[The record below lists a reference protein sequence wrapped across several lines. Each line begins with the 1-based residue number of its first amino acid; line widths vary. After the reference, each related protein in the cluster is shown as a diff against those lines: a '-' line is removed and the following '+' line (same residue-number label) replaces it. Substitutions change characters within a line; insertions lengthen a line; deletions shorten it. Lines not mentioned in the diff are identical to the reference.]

1 MRVFVE
7 HRTEYVYERPFEHM
21 VQALRLTPPPGPG
34 QRILDWT
41 IACPG
46 IEGAVSYVDGFGN
59 LVHLV
64 TPPGPVSRSMIV
76 ARGTVETKDAAG
88 IAGFT
93 GEAAPPGVFLRGTP
107 ATRACEA
114 IAHLARGCA
123 RPDRLSILHALMA
136 AVRGKIAY
144 EIGTTHAHTTAIDAF
159 RDGRG
164 VCQDHAHVFI
174 AGARTLGIP
183 ARYVT
188 GYLHMEGTETA
199 AANHAWAEA
208 FTDDLGW
215 IGFDVANAVCPTD
228 SYVRLAVGL
237 DAAGAA
243 PVRGI
248 RLGRGEERLGVE
260 VVVRE
265 CQQ

>member
-76 ARGTVETKDAAG
+76 ARGTVETTDAAG

-93 GEAAPPGVFLRGTP
+93 GEAAPPGVPLSDSICGLGK
-107 ATRACEA
+107 ARAVSTAE
-114 IAHLARGCA
+114 R
-123 RPDRLSILHALMA
+123 A
-136 AVRGKIAY
+136 AS
-144 EIGTTHAHTTAIDAF
+144 TS
-159 RDGRG
+159 
-164 VCQDHAHVFI
+164 
-174 AGARTLGIP
+174 L
-183 ARYVT
+183 
-188 GYLHMEGTETA
+188 A
-199 AANHAWAEA
+199 AAQ
-208 FTDDLGW
+208 
-215 IGFDVANAVCPTD
+215 VPTA
-228 SYVRLAVGL
+228 SR
-237 DAAGAA
+237 
-243 PVRGI
+243 PSMP
-248 RLGRGEERLGVE
+248 
-260 VVVRE
+260 
-265 CQQ
+265 

>member
-1 MRVFVE
+1 MRIFVE
-7 HRTEYVYERPFEHM
+7 HRTDYVYERPFDHM
-21 VQALRLTPPPGPG
+21 VQALRPTPPKGPG

-41 IACPG
+41 IDCSG
-46 IEGAVSYVDGFGN
+46 MEGAVSYVDGFGN
-59 LVHLV
+59 LVHVV
-64 TPPGPVSRSMIV
+64 TPPGPVSGTRVV
-76 ARGTVETKDAAG
+76 AGGTIETADTAG
-88 IAGFT
+88 VAGFT
-93 GEAAPPGVFLRGTP
+93 GEAAPTGIFLRGTP
-107 ATRACEA
+107 ATKACEA
-114 IAHLARGCA
+114 IADLAHSCLQ
-123 RPDRLSILHALMA
+123 PERLATLHALMA
-136 AVRGKIAY
+136 GVREKVAY

-174 AGARTLGIP
+174 AAARTLGIP

-188 GYLHMEGTETA
+188 GYLHIEGTEAA

-208 FTDDLGW
+208 FTEDLGW
-215 IGFDVANAVCPTD
+215 IGFDAANAVCPTD
-228 SYVRLAVGL
+228 SYIRLAVGL

-248 RLGRGEERLGVE
+248 RLGRGEEQLGVE

-265 CQQ
+265 SAQ